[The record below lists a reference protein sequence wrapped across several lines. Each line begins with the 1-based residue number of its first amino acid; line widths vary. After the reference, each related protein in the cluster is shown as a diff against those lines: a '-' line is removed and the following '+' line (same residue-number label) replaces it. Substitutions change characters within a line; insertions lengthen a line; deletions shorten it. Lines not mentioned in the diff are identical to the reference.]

1 MRERQT
7 SLPQVHSLADVAW
20 LEIRE
25 QIITGQLPPGAPV
38 GLKEQAERLGISIM
52 PIRDAVKR
60 LQHEGLVDQIPQR
73 EAFVSTLS
81 LESMEDIYGVRAALE
96 PLAIERACAHFTR
109 AHYDD
114 FTRILDEFVVAYES
128 GDARQGR
135 ELHRRFHLGL
145 YALAGSPS
153 LDRLIP
159 PLIDATERY
168 RALSQALRGS
178 TKQRRAE
185 HQTMLEACLERDAAL
200 ARTLLSDHL
209 ARTVQDVRQ
218 ALSAFSG
225 QPAGQPSGLPPRLDA
240 QGGA

>member
-1 MRERQT
+1 M
-7 SLPQVHSLADVAW
+7 PQVHSLADVAW

-25 QIITGQLPPGAPV
+25 QILTGQLPPGAPV
-38 GLKEQAERLGISIM
+38 VLKEQAERLGLSIM

-73 EAFVSTLS
+73 EAYVSALS
-81 LESMEDIYGVRAALE
+81 LENMEDIYDVRAALE
-96 PLAIERACAHFTR
+96 PLAIGRACARFTPVHYEEFTR
-109 AHYDD
+109 V
-114 FTRILDEFVVAYES
+114 LDQFAIAYES

-159 PLIDATERY
+159 PLIDGTERY

-178 TKQRRAE
+178 VKQRRVE
-185 HQTMLEACLERDAAL
+185 HQTMLEACLERNAAL
-200 ARTLLSDHL
+200 ARALLTEHL
-209 ARTVQDVRQ
+209 ARTVEDVRQ
-218 ALSAFSG
+218 ALSAFASREADSL
-225 QPAGQPSGLPPRLDA
+225 PAPRS
-240 QGGA
+240 

>member
-7 SLPQVHSLADVAW
+7 SQPQVHSLADVAW

-38 GLKEQAERLGISIM
+38 GLKEQADRLGISIM

-73 EAFVSTLS
+73 EAYVSSLS
-81 LESMEDIYGVRAALE
+81 LENMEDIYGVRAALE

-114 FTRILDEFVVAYES
+114 FTRTLDLFVVAYES

-135 ELHRRFHLGL
+135 ELHRRFHLDL

-178 TKQRRAE
+178 AKQRRAE
-185 HQTMLEACLERDAAL
+185 HQTMLDACLERDAVRARNLL
-200 ARTLLSDHL
+200 AEHL
-209 ARTVQDVRQ
+209 ARTVQDVRL

-225 QPAGQPSGLPPRLDA
+225 QATGLPDRSGA
-240 QGGA
+240 QGGV